1 MNKCT
6 NLRNLY
12 SYCNIYKRDDIVPL
26 KNIRRIFS
34 WDDKYKDSNSS
45 FLYDVFENNKLE
57 FVYVWNE

>member
-12 SYCNIYKRDDIVPL
+12 SYCNIYNSNDIVPL
-26 KNIRRIFS
+26 KNIRRIFCL
-34 WDDKYKDSNSS
+34 DDKYEDNNSS

-57 FVYVWNE
+57 YVCVE